1 MEVPQSINILAAKY
15 VFKNI
20 MRFIKIIKMNQAE
33 KFSMLDC
40 GGRNDIIE
48 QELLDNLTFI
58 SPNETELE
66 RLIN

>member
-1 MEVPQSINILAAKY
+1 MYLKLLLGCM
-15 VFKNI
+15 K
-20 MRFIKIIKMNQAE
+20 IKMNQAQ

-40 GGRNDIIE
+40 GGRNDLIE
-48 QELLDNLTFI
+48 KELLDNLTFI